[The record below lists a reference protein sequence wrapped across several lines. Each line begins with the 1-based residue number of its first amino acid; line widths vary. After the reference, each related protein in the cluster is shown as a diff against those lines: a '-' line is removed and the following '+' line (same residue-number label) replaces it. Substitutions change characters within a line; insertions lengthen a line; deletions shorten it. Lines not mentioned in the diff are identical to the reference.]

1 MIQTIFLKKTNTLDV
16 NDCFEINFS
25 RNVNIII
32 GPKGGG
38 KSTLFYLL
46 AGLKKDYISKTV
58 IAALAHFNLEFIKAK
73 KFNGEEQ
80 LIKTLNKKTKVEM
93 EEDLKSRN
101 DVIFQDDPIK
111 KDINNSSEIEKQ
123 KNKYLIEV
131 IESDPKIKAF
141 INDVRSIYEHAKTIS
156 QLSEKNI
163 NWANFFKIK
172 KSLGKS
178 DVLVKL
184 NYSDE
189 NLIKDIDSEITNINK
204 IIDNNNKQIREYEN
218 FKNFPFNKIYHD
230 PKFEEIYNAD
240 IREILIRFD
249 SINKLLK
256 QRNQHMN
263 SIKKMGSIFKN
274 AYDKNIEK
282 IKEDD
287 PSNTIKVFI
296 EQSKEYFA
304 KTAREMVIIKKLFSK
319 FITADFKLRIENNT
333 PKELSHHLSYKLND
347 EINFTQDML
356 YKILIKILP
365 APDTKNDLS
374 KWLKSTCEKG
384 VKTEMFEEDKIV
396 DEISNLI
403 KDEIIVLANGKNYD
417 HMSLGEKSIYGIQYK
432 FERSQKNDLFL
443 DQPEDNLDNHTIA
456 ENILELI
463 KSKKDSQ
470 TIIVTHNAN
479 IGIITQPET
488 IIVADLHSKNA
499 NPYSSECL
507 IKGDSKESS
516 SVYYLEGGVSYLEKR
531 FKIILGEK

>member
-80 LIKTLNKKTKVEM
+80 LIKTLNQKTKKEM

-204 IIDNNNKQIREYEN
+204 IIDNNNKQ
-218 FKNFPFNKIYHD
+218 
-230 PKFEEIYNAD
+230 
-240 IREILIRFD
+240 
-249 SINKLLK
+249 
-256 QRNQHMN
+256 
-263 SIKKMGSIFKN
+263 
-274 AYDKNIEK
+274 
-282 IKEDD
+282 
-287 PSNTIKVFI
+287 
-296 EQSKEYFA
+296 
-304 KTAREMVIIKKLFSK
+304 
-319 FITADFKLRIENNT
+319 
-333 PKELSHHLSYKLND
+333 
-347 EINFTQDML
+347 
-356 YKILIKILP
+356 
-365 APDTKNDLS
+365 
-374 KWLKSTCEKG
+374 
-384 VKTEMFEEDKIV
+384 
-396 DEISNLI
+396 
-403 KDEIIVLANGKNYD
+403 
-417 HMSLGEKSIYGIQYK
+417 
-432 FERSQKNDLFL
+432 
-443 DQPEDNLDNHTIA
+443 
-456 ENILELI
+456 
-463 KSKKDSQ
+463 
-470 TIIVTHNAN
+470 
-479 IGIITQPET
+479 
-488 IIVADLHSKNA
+488 
-499 NPYSSECL
+499 
-507 IKGDSKESS
+507 
-516 SVYYLEGGVSYLEKR
+516 
-531 FKIILGEK
+531 

>member
-319 FITADFKLRIENNT
+319 FIT
-333 PKELSHHLSYKLND
+333 
-347 EINFTQDML
+347 
-356 YKILIKILP
+356 
-365 APDTKNDLS
+365 
-374 KWLKSTCEKG
+374 
-384 VKTEMFEEDKIV
+384 
-396 DEISNLI
+396 
-403 KDEIIVLANGKNYD
+403 
-417 HMSLGEKSIYGIQYK
+417 
-432 FERSQKNDLFL
+432 
-443 DQPEDNLDNHTIA
+443 
-456 ENILELI
+456 
-463 KSKKDSQ
+463 
-470 TIIVTHNAN
+470 
-479 IGIITQPET
+479 
-488 IIVADLHSKNA
+488 
-499 NPYSSECL
+499 
-507 IKGDSKESS
+507 
-516 SVYYLEGGVSYLEKR
+516 
-531 FKIILGEK
+531 